1 MSRKNRP
8 WVVLIKDRDNW
19 WPRAY
24 FDNKESA
31 ENYAIN
37 KSKGNNM
44 TFRVE
49 KNSPTNPS
57 MKEFRTKSVYT
68 TTGGDSIKNLKGITV
83 KR

>member
-1 MSRKNRP
+1 MGRKSRP

-37 KSKGNNM
+37 KSKGNNN
-44 TFRVE
+44 TFRIE
-49 KNSPTNPS
+49 KN
-57 MKEFRTKSVYT
+57 ETKKHS
-68 TTGGDSIKNLKGITV
+68 
-83 KR
+83 KRIPRLLS

>member
-1 MSRKNRP
+1 MSRRSRP
-8 WVVLIKDRDNW
+8 WVVLIKDRDSW

-31 ENYAIN
+31 ENYAIS

-44 TFRVE
+44 TFRIE

-57 MKEFRTKSVYT
+57 MKQFRSKSVHT
-68 TTGGDSIKNLKGITV
+68 TTGGDRITNLKGITV